1 MPAHHQLS
9 STDLSDIVSALREKA
24 KGDREAAETLRSGI
38 GVQRTLTDELEAH
51 RKHKRLMD
59 TLLDQAAR
67 MEKLADR
74 LED

>member
-38 GVQRTLTDELEAH
+38 GVASM
-51 RKHKRLMD
+51 KRLMD